1 MKALISLKSV
11 FVLAIVLLATSC
23 HESEGTRSH
32 ADLQTMPSD
41 QILARVKAYVQA
53 HEQQMDFLTERNFS
67 SKDMKVRQAMYRQ
80 TKDTTWL
87 LIPIVR
93 TLRDSMA
100 TADSL
105 YFAPRRLF
113 ALSLITRG
121 SARPRLWFVEQEPTR
136 EFHKANRTAFLYRH
150 FTGRQDT
157 YTEAGQLVHAIKIY
171 NGWYDTQ
178 LTIKPADSNDST
190 YAKNYDG
197 QVAAPWRRR

>member
-32 ADLQTMPSD
+32 ADLQTMPSA
-41 QILARVKAYVQA
+41 QILTRVMAYVQA

-113 ALSLITRG
+113 ALSLITRD

>member
-23 HESEGTRSH
+23 HESEGMRSH

-41 QILARVKAYVQA
+41 QMFARVMAYVQA

-67 SKDMKVRQAMYRQ
+67 SKDMKVRHAMYRQ
-80 TKDTTWL
+80 SKDTTWL

-113 ALSLITRG
+113 ALSLITRD

>member
-11 FVLAIVLLATSC
+11 FGLAIVLLAASC
-23 HESEGTRSH
+23 HESEGMRSH

-41 QILARVKAYVQA
+41 QILARVMAYVQA

-67 SKDMKVRQAMYRQ
+67 SKDMKVRHAMYQ
-80 TKDTTWL
+80 QSKDTAWV

-113 ALSLITRG
+113 ALYSRLC
-121 SARPRLWFVEQEPTR
+121 SA
-136 EFHKANRTAFLYRH
+136 TAVVCGARSY
-150 FTGRQDT
+150 
-157 YTEAGQLVHAIKIY
+157 
-171 NGWYDTQ
+171 
-178 LTIKPADSNDST
+178 
-190 YAKNYDG
+190 
-197 QVAAPWRRR
+197 

>member
-23 HESEGTRSH
+23 HESEGMRSH

-41 QILARVKAYVQA
+41 QILTRVMAYVQA

-80 TKDTTWL
+80 SKDTTWL

>member
-23 HESEGTRSH
+23 HESEGMRSH
-32 ADLQTMPSD
+32 ADLQTMPSA
-41 QILARVKAYVQA
+41 QMLARVMAYVQA

-80 TKDTTWL
+80 SKDTTWL

>member
-1 MKALISLKSV
+1 MKALLSLKSV

-41 QILARVKAYVQA
+41 QILARVMAYVQA

-113 ALSLITRG
+113 ALSLITRD

>member
-23 HESEGTRSH
+23 HESEGMRSH

-41 QILARVKAYVQA
+41 QILARVMAYVQA

-80 TKDTTWL
+80 SKDTTWL

-113 ALSLITRG
+113 ALSLITRD

>member
-23 HESEGTRSH
+23 HESEGMRSH

-41 QILARVKAYVQA
+41 QMLARVMAYVQA

-80 TKDTTWL
+80 SKDTTWL

-178 LTIKPADSNDST
+178 LTIKPEDSNDST

>member
-11 FVLAIVLLATSC
+11 FVLAIVRLATSC

-32 ADLQTMPSD
+32 ADLQTMPSA
-41 QILARVKAYVQA
+41 QILARVMAYVQA

-113 ALSLITRG
+113 ALSLITRD

-171 NGWYDTQ
+171 NG
-178 LTIKPADSNDST
+178 LTIPKIS
-190 YAKNYDG
+190 
-197 QVAAPWRRR
+197 

>member
-1 MKALISLKSV
+1 MRRIILWMYL
-11 FVLAIVLLATSC
+11 LLAATSLLVSSC
-23 HESEGTRSH
+23 YEREGAIGQS
-32 ADLQTMPSD
+32 DLQTKPSA
-41 QILARVKAYVQA
+41 QILARVMAYVQA
-53 HEQQMDFLTERNFS
+53 HEQ
-67 SKDMKVRQAMYRQ
+67 AMYRQ
-80 TKDTTWL
+80 SKDTTWV

-136 EFHKANRTAFLYRH
+136 EFHKSNRTAFLYRH

-157 YTEAGQLVHAIKIY
+157 YTEAGKLVHAIKIY
-171 NGWYDTQ
+171 NGWYDPQ

>member
-1 MKALISLKSV
+1 MTALISLKSV

-23 HESEGTRSH
+23 HESEGMRSH

-41 QILARVKAYVQA
+41 QILTRVMAYVQA

-113 ALSLITRG
+113 ALSLITRD

>member
-23 HESEGTRSH
+23 HESEGMRSH
-32 ADLQTMPSD
+32 ADLQTMPSA
-41 QILARVKAYVQA
+41 QILARVMAYVQA

-80 TKDTTWL
+80 SKDTTWL

-150 FTGRQDT
+150 FTGRQVT

>member
-41 QILARVKAYVQA
+41 QILARVMAYVQA

-113 ALSLITRG
+113 ALSLITRD

>member
-32 ADLQTMPSD
+32 ADLQTKPSA
-41 QILARVKAYVQA
+41 QILARVMAYVQA

-113 ALSLITRG
+113 ALSLITRD